1 MFAEIGVNDV
11 LYFIVFGESLL
22 NGKFNFFFPSHWTNT
37 RCFLTSPIGIVVS
50 ALDCG
55 LEGLWFDFESYQRH
69 EEIFQPELAPTQSW
83 MCYGPSG
90 KAQTTQMSFICFKGA
105 SLRVLL

>member
-22 NGKFNFFFPSHWTNT
+22 NGKSNFFFPLTLDKHKMLSHQPY
-37 RCFLTSPIGIVVS
+37 SIVVS